1 MGHIFK
7 ILGIV
12 VEFLDY
18 EEHTN
23 EEAYAYVQ
31 HISKSSTYK
40 DRLPEIERLYI
51 SFEDED
57 AILEVVMKSRPF
69 ERLRRITGYLVGSTD
84 RWNDGK
90 TAELKDRVVHS
101 SEG

>member
-1 MGHIFK
+1 MPHIFK

-12 VEFLDY
+12 VEFLDH
-18 EEHTN
+18 EEHTS

-51 SFEDED
+51 SFEGED

-69 ERLRRITGYLVGSTD
+69 ERLRRITGYLVGTTD
-84 RWNDGK
+84 RWNDSK
-90 TAELKDRVVHS
+90 KAELDERVKH
-101 SEG
+101 GL

>member
-12 VEFLDY
+12 VEFLDH
-18 EEHTN
+18 EEHSP

-69 ERLRRITGYLVGSTD
+69 ERLRRITGYLVGTTD

-90 TAELKDRVVHS
+90 KSELNDRVNH
-101 SEG
+101 GL

>member
-12 VEFLDY
+12 VEFLDH
-18 EEHTN
+18 EKHSS
-23 EEAYAYVQ
+23 EEAYEYVQ
-31 HISKSSTYK
+31 YISKSTTYK

-51 SFEDED
+51 SFEEDD

-69 ERLRRITGYLVGSTD
+69 ERLRRITGYLVGTTD

-90 TAELKDRVVHS
+90 KAELNERVKH
-101 SEG
+101 GL